1 MLNKMLPWL
10 IGAAIAAVVVV
21 ALWDEIISW
30 LKDLVYRL
38 REAFREL
45 KTNIMHACAVFAKRV
60 GEAMTA
66 ISHKVYYKENRQW
79 MEKTTTRKIQE
90 SELPES
96 ILNKLFGQREEDITT
111 EMENELGL
119 EI

>member
-1 MLNKMLPWL
+1 
-10 IGAAIAAVVVV
+10 
-21 ALWDEIISW
+21 
-30 LKDLVYRL
+30 
-38 REAFREL
+38 
-45 KTNIMHACAVFAKRV
+45 
-60 GEAMTA
+60 
-66 ISHKVYYKENRQW
+66 

-96 ILNKLFGQREEDITT
+96 IRRKLFGQREEDITT